1 MARLQAQLLLPTP
14 FPMPVLTRGRGAK
27 TMGTGSKRTKAEESR
42 KGPQEPQEEQGGV
55 SRSIASDVATPG
67 FKPPFL
73 LAV

>member
-1 MARLQAQLLLPTP
+1 
-14 FPMPVLTRGRGAK
+14 
-27 TMGTGSKRTKAEESR
+27 MGTGSKRTKAEESR

-55 SRSIASDVATPG
+55 SWSIASDMAMPG